1 MGSDCWLNQ
10 PSFPSAEPL
19 RGGHAACYPHPDT
32 SVGLCPSSRL
42 FWACHSAS
50 FPRWNGRSNPE
61 IQSTFPICL
70 WLPPLSAVVWR
81 MRSVAQ
87 HFLCDLLLCNQPSC
101 THWAICE
108 KHQTEMPGWSAG
120 PEKLRGEGAVLT
132 LRFQTP
138 SCTNWS
144 RRKLHPS
151 LWKRTRLKTQFY
163 CLANCWELLMSAVNT
178 HTKIVSFIV
187 LLENKC
193 TSVFR
198 ELALSCGRGI
208 PQGTDESYLSYL
220 RIPSEILWFH
230 GPM

>member
-1 MGSDCWLNQ
+1 MLLAIPIQTPQLGFALLPGCFEHVTVHPFPGGMGGQ
-10 PSFPSAEPL
+10 TL
-19 RGGHAACYPHPDT
+19 RFRAL
-32 SVGLCPSSRL
+32 SLSS
-42 FWACHSAS
+42 
-50 FPRWNGRSNPE
+50 
-61 IQSTFPICL
+61 ICL

-120 PEKLRGEGAVLT
+120 PEFLRGEGAVLT

-187 LLENKC
+187 LFENKC